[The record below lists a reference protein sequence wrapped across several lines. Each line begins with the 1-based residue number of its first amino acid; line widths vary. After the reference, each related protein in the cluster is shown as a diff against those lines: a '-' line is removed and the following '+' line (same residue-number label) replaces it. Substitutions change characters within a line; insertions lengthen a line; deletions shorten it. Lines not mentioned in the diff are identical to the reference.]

1 MRFSH
6 LQSRCQ
12 GGYVQVHHTQFFL
25 SSNIMCEE
33 EEEEDP
39 GLGFRVVYSLHS
51 SEVKDIIRSHLMT
64 SLHSS
69 EPLRFPKTITSAA
82 AAVPV

>member
-1 MRFSH
+1 VAT
-6 LQSRCQ
+6 
-12 GGYVQVHHTQFFL
+12 YKQVHHTQFFL
-25 SSNIMCEE
+25 SSNIMGEEEE

-39 GLGFRVVYSLHS
+39 GLGFRDSYSLHF

-69 EPLRFPKTITSAA
+69 EPLRFPKTITAA
-82 AAVPV
+82 AALPV